1 MAPSRKR
8 RAFERGHYRKFLVVV
23 DDSPEFEVALF
34 FAARVASRTGGR
46 LAMLYV
52 NEPIRVGGWFA
63 MKESPP
69 IERPAG
75 YTDELFAG
83 IRTKLRE
90 MGHEDL
96 KTETVVREGDKA
108 EEILKVINADEDIA
122 ILVLGASPGDEGPG
136 PLVSSLATGSG
147 AGTFPIPIYLVP
159 GTLTLDEIA
168 ALA

>member
-1 MAPSRKR
+1 MGSSAKR
-8 RAFERGHYRKFLVVV
+8 QVFEKGHYRKFLVIV

-34 FAARVASRTGGR
+34 FAARVAARTGGR

-52 NEPIRVGGWFA
+52 NEPIKVGGWFS

-75 YTDELFAG
+75 YTDQLFAG
-83 IRTKLRE
+83 IRAKLKE

-96 KTETVVREGDKA
+96 KTETIVRAGDKA
-108 EEILKVINADEDIA
+108 AEILKLINADEDIA

-136 PLVSSLATGSG
+136 PLVSSLATGTG
-147 AGTFPIPIYLVP
+147 AGSFPIPIYLVP
-159 GTLTLDEIA
+159 GTLTLEDIA